1 MWSLC
6 VLLLCV
12 LLSLGQGR
20 DHTEIFTRPGSSV
33 TLHMRYQVTVDH
45 QDTAKC
51 DEIEWK
57 WNNSATGF
65 LLVKSRRCNVTKYVN
80 KSVSNYEISEDG
92 NLTLYNVTTE
102 SAGDYT
108 VTVRNTIGTVL
119 YTEDYT
125 LHVHIPLSHVAAN
138 ISCLPDGSAQAS
150 CWVDNGTNPSYSWS
164 LDGKSLQGRSISTY
178 SQISLPSP
186 VSGNLTCNVTNN
198 ISDISK
204 SIIIFCPVP
213 LSDPLLRSSC
223 LQNGSTEISCSV
235 LNGTDPSFY
244 LTVNGELLVDNY
256 ISPQRRVNHTVS
268 LPGPWSVNCS
278 VRNNIS
284 EKSATITDKTCP
296 VPLSVPVV
304 NYTCQA
310 DGSASVL
317 CDVENGMDA
326 SYNWTVNGE
335 LIQRNNSNI
344 TLSNKEFGEKR
355 ISCSVMNPVSKKSS
369 NETEIF
375 CPAPVSD
382 PVLNVSCLQNG
393 SAVISCWVLSGTRPL
408 FSLTVNGGLKVV
420 NSSSS
425 WAGLNYTES
434 SGGPWNVSCSVRNQL
449 RESVT
454 GPSYHTCPAGA
465 SCLSCL
471 EKSVMWGT
479 VVLIVTT
486 TPLIIASVYT
496 VYSTKQSP

>member
-125 LHVHIPLSHVAAN
+125 LHVHIPLSHVAANIFCLPDGSAQASCWVDNRTNPYYSWSLDGKSLQGRSISTYSQISLPSPVSGNLTCNVTNNISDISKSIIIFCPVPLSHVAAN

-375 CPAPVSD
+375 CP
-382 PVLNVSCLQNG
+382 
-393 SAVISCWVLSGTRPL
+393 
-408 FSLTVNGGLKVV
+408 
-420 NSSSS
+420 
-425 WAGLNYTES
+425 
-434 SGGPWNVSCSVRNQL
+434 
-449 RESVT
+449 
-454 GPSYHTCPAGA
+454 GA